1 MMVKKMHP
9 KTFGFPKPLF
19 FLQRKIRVISVFT
32 PPALCPADPS
42 RVVVAPLGEVWAC
55 PAAVALRA
63 RLSQHLQDLDV
74 AHRAV
79 ENFLKRRGA
88 G

>member
-1 MMVKKMHP
+1 M
-9 KTFGFPKPLF
+9 
-19 FLQRKIRVISVFT
+19 ISVFT

-79 ENFLKRRGA
+79 ENSLKRRGV

>member
-1 MMVKKMHP
+1 M
-9 KTFGFPKPLF
+9 
-19 FLQRKIRVISVFT
+19 ISVFT

-63 RLSQHLQDLDV
+63 RLSKHLQDLDSYHPAREDEIV
-74 AHRAV
+74 KQR
-79 ENFLKRRGA
+79 F
-88 G
+88 